1 MCIRVMCHKFCIIQ
15 PQIWHHPVLLQMML
29 VHVYHSIICIMRPVL
44 STNVEFIY
52 KYVRKMLHKIL
63 MSCVI
68 VVSSYQCW
76 ALLSLHI
83 PQWNRLW
90 TFSHPNTLF
99 TIVLKKND
107 VTECS
112 RCTKQSER
120 QNHCAMAMRGSNN
133 VKYGYSKSC
142 FYSSLI

>member
-15 PQIWHHPVLLQMML
+15 PQMWHHPVLLQMMM

-44 STNVEFIY
+44 SANVEFIY

-99 TIVLKKND
+99 TVVWKKRTMLRNVRDALSNRNNEITVLWQCEALTTWNMD
-107 VTECS
+107 IARVVFI
-112 RCTKQSER
+112 RP
-120 QNHCAMAMRGSNN
+120 
-133 VKYGYSKSC
+133 
-142 FYSSLI
+142 